1 MAEEVDPAGPAQGWG
16 REEGPLK
23 VPSSFTFYRLIKS
36 GSISIPDFSLALP
49 SLAVECGHI

>member
-36 GSISIPDFSLALP
+36 GSISIP
-49 SLAVECGHI
+49 